1 MAALSRRSFLAGL
14 LPSQPRPNIVLILLD
29 DLGYADLGC
38 YGQKKIQTPH
48 IDSLARDGMK
58 FPHAYAGGAGK
69 AAPSR
74 TLHWEHYNYNAKTRS
89 LTPQGA
95 ALRSGQWKAVLPEGA
110 SLPELY
116 DLSVDEA
123 ESQDLAPTN
132 PRLARRLA
140 SAIRQAHTPPLPHTG
155 IMDWVR

>member
-1 MAALSRRSFLAGL
+1 MCLLQGALRAARGAPQNPAAHGRHAGRRTAAGAPAPKGDGLSL
-14 LPSQPRPNIVLILLD
+14 LPL
-29 DLGYADLGC
+29 
-38 YGQKKIQTPH
+38 
-48 IDSLARDGMK
+48 
-58 FPHAYAGGAGK
+58 FAGK

-74 TLHWEHYNYNAKTRS
+74 TLHWEHYNYNAKTRT

-110 SLPELY
+110 PLPELY

-123 ESQDLAPTN
+123 ESHDLAPTN
-132 PRLARRLA
+132 PRLARRFA
-140 SAIRQAHTPPLPHTG
+140 SAIRQTHTPPLPHTG